1 MMKMNNFVTFTAVEG
16 EIVNPWFSSGGFTA
30 GANCNGDLPKHK
42 ITTDKFSVFLVLLL
56 KEQKMILQV

>member
-30 GANCNGDLPKHK
+30 GANCNGDHPKHN
-42 ITTDKFSVFLVLLL
+42 ITTDKLS
-56 KEQKMILQV
+56 

>member
-1 MMKMNNFVTFTAVEG
+1 MKMNNFVTFLAVEG

-42 ITTDKFSVFLVLLL
+42 ITTDKFSVCLVLLL
-56 KEQKMILQV
+56 KQPELILDV